1 MIEDLGESLLGKQ
14 RENIAARD
22 SSRKKQARQLQNQ
35 KILGFGGALLGKAL
49 MTDAQKKANGFMQ
62 REPIMAARA
71 KYNSGVSQSIA
82 LIKEGEAAAAH
93 AEGKRGYLRDK
104 ALPRFTEQLQRAMP
118 NLKNYRKSGAEAW
131 AYEQA
136 DNWAAANVDVF
147 DSGVNAAYRVGD
159 DSDAFDNFIKVNDGI
174 ADSPIGALGK
184 SIAGIF
190 RGKSEPALQTAIETS
205 LINSKYIKD
214 VDALNAARSLITG
227 GFPVADA
234 AKIAK
239 SMEQHKIQD
248 IDYIETSRDGSA
260 TMTDTWDG
268 KNSTI
273 RGTKITK
280 TNDQGFER
288 VEFIPDEGQGIND
301 PTATRPR
308 QRSSAQETINGAIY
322 DVTIVDMVTRF
333 GIVKGSETKRV
344 FSGLNPS
351 LAAVKDAEADQAGLS
366 FIGSQRNF
374 RSPLNPEASIV
385 NTEGGEYF
393 TELNDVDD
401 DAVDAKVFT
410 AGYKNIVLNSSYIK
424 GTTNTEKY
432 SDNAADLHLKIA
444 SHIVLNDA
452 ARIKTGEG
460 KDGAFIFESFGDQF
474 DHSASIMEPQA
485 TTLEILEA
493 VGSINANN
501 DGDVDARYI
510 TALVGSDK
518 FKKELTVL
526 NQDPR
531 KLNAYLNAFN
541 LYQDDPAY
549 KHLFAPI
556 VTVVPGRPNLSIHE
570 ILLDLKG

>member
-35 KILGFGGALLGKAL
+35 KILGLGGALLGKAL

-71 KYNSGVSQSIA
+71 KYNAGVSNSIA
-82 LIKEGEAAAAH
+82 LIKEGELAAAH

-104 ALPRFTEQLQRAMP
+104 ALPKFTEQLQRAMP

-214 VDALNAARSLITG
+214 VDALNAARSLING

-239 SMEQHKIQD
+239 SMEQHKTQD
-248 IDYIETSRDGSA
+248 IDYIETARDETA

-308 QRSSAQETINGAIY
+308 QRSTAQETINGAIY
-322 DVTIVDMVTRF
+322 DVTTVDMVTRF
-333 GIVKGSETKRV
+333 GIVKGSETTRI
-344 FSGLNPS
+344 FAGLDPS
-351 LAAVKDAEADQAGLS
+351 LAGVKDAEADQAGLS
-366 FIGSQRNF
+366 FIGSQRAF
-374 RSPLNPEASIV
+374 ISPLNPELSIV

-393 TELNDVDD
+393 TELNNVDD
-401 DAVDAKVFT
+401 DVVDAKVFT

-424 GTTNTEKY
+424 GTTSVEKY
-432 SDNAADLHLKIA
+432 PGNAADLHLKIA

-452 ARIKTGEG
+452 SRIKTG
-460 KDGAFIFESFGDQF
+460 DGGDTPFMDSFGDQF
-474 DHSASIMEPQA
+474 DHSASIMEPRA

-501 DGDVDARYI
+501 DGDVDANYI
-510 TALVGSDK
+510 KSLVGSEK
-518 FKKELTVL
+518 FKQELTVL

-531 KLNAYLNAFN
+531 KLTAYLNAFN

-556 VTVVPGRPNLSIHE
+556 VTVVSGRPNLSVYE
-570 ILLDLKG
+570 MLLDIKG